1 MDIKLRNKIKHYIKG
16 NFVSSLVYIFQ
27 YGFKYKKTK
36 RILFTTLI
44 GTLIFYIAYLYLLA
58 VGRYED
64 NILVR
69 IFTVYPFKGSM
80 ILMALPISSILYS
93 IKKTIEIEM
102 VSDRIMEEEGDKHS
116 YKFSEKNS
124 EEILELMDNIIK
136 LKDRYEVAVEH
147 TLKNERLKTEL
158 ISNVSHDLRTPLTSI
173 INYVNILGQEGIT
186 DEERKEYLLI
196 LEQKSKK
203 LKVLID
209 DLFEMSKINS
219 GKVEVNKEKIDIM
232 SLIHQAIG
240 EYSYLYEDKNIE
252 FNVESFDEEIYM
264 LLDGKMISRAFENI
278 VINGLKYSLE
288 NTRIYV
294 KVKNKGNMIEIVF
307 KNVANYFMNFDEDEM
322 FERFARGDNS
332 RNSNVE
338 GSGLGL
344 AITKSII
351 DLHGGEVK
359 IKRDG
364 DMFKIY
370 IDLPKELI

>member
-1 MDIKLRNKIKHYIKG
+1 MDIKLKNKIKHYIKA
-16 NFVSSLVYIFQ
+16 NFISSLVYIFQ
-27 YGFKYKKTK
+27 YGFKYKKTR

-44 GTLIFYIAYLYLLA
+44 GTLIFYIAYLYSLA

-64 NILVR
+64 NILVK

-80 ILMALPISSILYS
+80 ILLALPIASILYS
-93 IKKTIEIEM
+93 IKKTIEIAM
-102 VSDRIMEEEGDKHS
+102 VSDRIMEEEGDKQS
-116 YKFSEKNS
+116 YKFTEKNS
-124 EEILELMDNIIK
+124 EEILELMNNITK

-186 DEERKEYLLI
+186 DEERKEYLTI

-203 LKVLID
+203 LKFLID

-219 GKVEVNKEKIDIM
+219 GKIEVNKERIDIM

-294 KVKNKGNMIEIVF
+294 KVKKKDDTIEIVF
-307 KNVANYFMNFDEDEM
+307 KNVANYFMDFNEDEM
-322 FERFARGDNS
+322 FERFARGDKS
-332 RNSNVE
+332 RNSNVGGFGAWACNNKE
-338 GSGLGL
+338 YSG
-344 AITKSII
+344 TKWW
-351 DLHGGEVK
+351 
-359 IKRDG
+359 
-364 DMFKIY
+364 
-370 IDLPKELI
+370 